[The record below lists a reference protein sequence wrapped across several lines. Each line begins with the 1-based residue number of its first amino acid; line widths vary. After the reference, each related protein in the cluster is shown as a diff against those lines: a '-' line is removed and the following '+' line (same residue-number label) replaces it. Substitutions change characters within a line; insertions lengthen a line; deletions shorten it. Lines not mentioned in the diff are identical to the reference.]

1 MDDGFTFGTIEGEA
15 ASTDTVVE
23 GQLASES
30 GGEGESVDGGDT
42 GAEGGG
48 DASHSSRAGKEED
61 ALGAELVG
69 KVNAGGNDSVR
80 LAFRM
85 NFFFVADRARAFDSA
100 GHAVENFKA
109 GTGIFSGGGFSGEHD
124 GIGPL
129 KNGVSDVGDFGPGG
143 KGIRDHA
150 FEHMGGDDDRL
161 HRGDALFDDSALDDG
176 KFLVGAF
183 DAEIASGHHDG
194 VGSGDDAEDVF
205 DGELVFDLSDDFDV
219 LGFVF
224 V

>member
-69 KVNAGGNDSVR
+69 KVNAGGDDSVR

-100 GHAVENFKA
+100 SHAVENFKA

-129 KNGVSDVGDFGPGG
+129 KNCVSDVGDFGPGG

>member
-15 ASTDTVVE
+15 ASTNAVVKCE
-23 GQLASES
+23 LAGERGSES
-30 GGEGESVDGGDT
+30 EGVDGGDA
-42 GAEGGG
+42 GAQCGG
-48 DASHSSRAGKEED
+48 DACQSSCTGKEED
-61 ALGAELVG
+61 ALGTELVG
-69 KVNAGGNDSVR
+69 EVNAGGDDAVC

-109 GTGIFSGGGFSGEHD
+109 GAGIFSGSGFSGEHD

-129 KNGVSDVGDFGPGG
+129 KNGVSHVGDFGPGG

-176 KFLVGAF
+176 KFLVRAF

-194 VGSGDDAEDVF
+194 IGSGDDAEDVF

>member
-15 ASTDTVVE
+15 ASTDAVVKSE
-23 GQLASES
+23 LAGERGSES
-30 GGEGESVDGGDT
+30 EGVDGGDT
-42 GAEGGG
+42 GAQGGG
-48 DASHSSRAGKEED
+48 DAGHSSSTGKEED
-61 ALGAELVG
+61 ALGTELVRE
-69 KVNAGGNDSVR
+69 VNAGGDDAVC
-80 LAFRM
+80 LAFGM
-85 NFFFVADRARAFDSA
+85 NFFFVADGAGAFDSA

-124 GIGPL
+124 GISSF
-129 KNGVSDVGDFGPGG
+129 KDRVSDVGDFGTGG

-161 HRGDALFDDSALDDG
+161 HGGDALFDDSALDDG

-183 DAEIASGHHDG
+183 DAEIASSDHDG
-194 VGSGDDAEDVF
+194 VGGRDDAEDIF
-205 DGELVFDLSDDFDV
+205 DGELVFDLSDNFDV
-219 LGFVF
+219 LGLVF